1 MDWQKDKELLV
12 RLRKLHTKNKPRKEF
27 VETLRTQLEYQTNI
41 VVHRRNKF
49 YRPIQFGLGLA
60 SVFALLLYLFAP
72 SVNKEALPPMSS
84 YPTKQEF
91 IAKPPVEV
99 SEKQKQEQKQKQK
112 QNQQIQLVSKPKT
125 SLKESPSQKQTAK
138 ETEKND
144 VVAPKP
150 KTKDNSKETNNSTP
164 KEKALTYLQQ
174 LGGEDLK
181 GYQINPALS
190 APARG
195 YIFMNRMVNGIPFLA
210 DSYKVELD
218 ESGQIKQSTITKST
232 DTNMKFPLPQQAI
245 SKATAKQLFMKN
257 MRLVYQGDEQPR
269 LTYEFNFSGYIDA
282 VSGQVREAKE
292 EEQNQGSCKPI
303 PIVAQG
309 KKLIAHT
316 PEEVVRI
323 LQQEFGIVV
332 YGPGALEDTLSTDTY
347 KEYSWQIEEGK
358 IIKVETLDGQ
368 LMGFKISTP
377 GVKERDSSTI
387 AVHKELSGIAKG
399 IIERYMDVHTKE
411 LLMIDVEKTSL
422 TQTYRFRRSY
432 QGIPIMNRSYSV
444 TLDAKTEKVIGLNL
458 GYGVQG
464 TTSLPDKSKAI
475 TSDVAATIYL
485 KERPLSLVYVMLMD
499 KKQQIAVPHLVY
511 QIYYHDTP
519 RLYVDAITG
528 EVIR

>member
-12 RLRKLHTKNKPRKEF
+12 RLRKLHTKNKPSKEF
-27 VETLRTQLEYQTNI
+27 VETLRAQLEYQTNI
-41 VVHRRNKF
+41 VVYRRNRL
-49 YRPIQFGLGLA
+49 YRPIQFGLGIA

-99 SEKQKQEQKQKQK
+99 SEKQKQEQKQEQKQK
-112 QNQQIQLVSKPKT
+112 QEQQLVSKPKI
-125 SLKESPSQKQTAK
+125 SIKESPSQKQTAK
-138 ETEKND
+138 EKEKND
-144 VVAPKP
+144 VVIPKP
-150 KTKDNSKETNNSTP
+150 KD
-164 KEKALTYLQQ
+164 TYLQQ

-245 SKATAKQLFMKN
+245 SKATAKQLFMKD

-292 EEQNQGSCKPI
+292 EEKSQGYSKPI

-332 YGPGALEDTLSTDTY
+332 YGPGAVEDTLSTDTY

-368 LMGFKISTP
+368 LMGFRISTP
-377 GVKERDSSTI
+377 DVKERDSSTI
-387 AVHKELSGIAKG
+387 VVHKELSGKAKG

-411 LLMIDVEKTSL
+411 LLLIDVEKTSL
-422 TQTYRFRRSY
+422 TQNYRFRRSY
-432 QGIPIMNRSYSV
+432 QGIPIINRSYSV
-444 TLDAKTEKVIGLNL
+444 TLDAKTEKVIGLDL

-464 TTSLPDKSKAI
+464 TTSLPDKSKAM
-475 TSDVAATIYL
+475 TPDVAATIYL